1 MRWSQVLVGSERVFS
16 ILADV
21 PSLLNGHITIDS
33 FSSGLQKLNVR
44 EIKITL
50 TEDWFVLIAQFD

>member
-1 MRWSQVLVGSERVFS
+1 MRWSQALVGSESVFS

-21 PSLLNGHITIDS
+21 PSLLNGQITIDS

-50 TEDWFVLIAQFD
+50 IEDWFVLIAQFD

>member
-1 MRWSQVLVGSERVFS
+1 MRWSQVLVGSESAFS

-21 PSLLNGHITIDS
+21 PSLLNGQITIDS

-50 TEDWFVLIAQFD
+50 IEDWFVLIAQFD